1 MKWILAIG
9 LSVVLPFV
17 GIPFLLY
24 MLWKNEDNRQWG
36 RFRKSVSR
44 QIKGPDRSDYQSDEA
59 YRKEVELEVARLEQL
74 WRSRELFKFKSRQV
88 EKISGG
94 NSLRIDGNFWTIKK
108 YTDFCRD
115 ILLRAP
121 ISELIEEWRSDIEES
136 LKFQIDE
143 KQRLHSKAEEL
154 QQKILSDLDKH
165 VGWKEIV
172 DEYAKHLFDVS
183 VENGEWRISYERS
196 LIILTDVSFAMAQR
210 PNQITFRREVG

>member
-1 MKWILAIG
+1 M
-9 LSVVLPFV
+9 V
-17 GIPFLLY
+17 
-24 MLWKNEDNRQWG
+24 
-36 RFRKSVSR
+36 
-44 QIKGPDRSDYQSDEA
+44 
-59 YRKEVELEVARLEQL
+59 
-74 WRSRELFKFKSRQV
+74 
-88 EKISGG
+88 
-94 NSLRIDGNFWTIKK
+94 
-108 YTDFCRD
+108 
-115 ILLRAP
+115 
-121 ISELIEEWRSDIEES
+121 S